1 MWQEIGGKKPNM
13 VELLS
18 NPETAKHVAILVLKT
33 RVLQQF
39 RQVDADAK
47 QTNLGALGLES
58 RIGRD
63 ARPSPQPN
71 FDCRPRSTGEMLTD
85 LLEKAVPIFQ

>member
-1 MWQEIGGKKPNM
+1 MWQEIGGKKPNIL
-13 VELLS
+13 ELLS
-18 NPETAKHVAILVLKT
+18 NPEMAKHAAILVLKT

-47 QTNLGALGLES
+47 QTNLGAMGLES

-63 ARPSPQPN
+63 AGPSPQPK
-71 FDCRPRSTGEMLTD
+71 FGCRSHSTGMKTPQR
-85 LLEKAVPIFQ
+85 APSI